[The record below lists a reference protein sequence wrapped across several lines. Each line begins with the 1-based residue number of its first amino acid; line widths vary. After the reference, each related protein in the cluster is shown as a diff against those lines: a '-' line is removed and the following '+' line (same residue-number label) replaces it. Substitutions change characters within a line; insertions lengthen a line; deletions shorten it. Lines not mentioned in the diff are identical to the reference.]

1 MANNFFDL
9 VKDEFFLPF
18 TNQNKRINYDLLQLL
33 NSKMSLEN
41 IQVEKEQ
48 MAEWVVD
55 YLENCPISFI
65 NDETNEIEKDNRS
78 LAFDK
83 IHYFVRCG

>member
-78 LAFDK
+78 LAFDQ
-83 IHYFVRCG
+83 IYYFVRCG